1 MTLQEQWRQPIVPPL
16 VRRVPRGF
24 GWVDHRLV
32 QDRYVDKI
40 SPPAQALYLFLVT
53 VADGQGLSWWGDRSV
68 RTRLQLSSA
77 ALLQARQEL
86 FDAGL
91 AVYEAPRYQV
101 LALDGG
107 WPHES

>member
-1 MTLQEQWRQPIVPPL
+1 MTHQEQWRRPVVPEL

-53 VADGQGLSWWGDRSV
+53 VADGQGMSWWGERSV

-77 ALLQARQEL
+77 ILREARQEL
-86 FDAGL
+86 YEASL
-91 AVYEAPRYQV
+91 VVYEAPRYQV
-101 LALDGG
+101 LALDRR
-107 WPHES
+107 WPDAG